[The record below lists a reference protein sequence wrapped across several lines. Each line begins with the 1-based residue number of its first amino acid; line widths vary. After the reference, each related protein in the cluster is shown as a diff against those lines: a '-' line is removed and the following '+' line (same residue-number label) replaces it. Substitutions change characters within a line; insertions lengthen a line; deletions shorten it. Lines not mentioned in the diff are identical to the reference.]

1 MCYSFQ
7 PRANICKD
15 YGLLS
20 FAKNMVCLLLRI
32 EVKIWVVNTARNFL
46 SNLLMMHLKLPP
58 KVIQKPAEAA
68 GDLIGNKIANRIMN
82 RSGCTPQN
90 NSDNYK
96 WEW

>member
-1 MCYSFQ
+1 
-7 PRANICKD
+7 
-15 YGLLS
+15 
-20 FAKNMVCLLLRI
+20 
-32 EVKIWVVNTARNFL
+32 
-46 SNLLMMHLKLPP
+46 MMHLKLPP

-96 WEW
+96 